1 MSNEK
6 SRDKSHRFKIFCY
19 IFIVFSLILILIAVI
34 LWIFSFSKL
43 LILTKPGQLT
53 DAERFWLFSE
63 ILYYSVWGI
72 GCMITGSVLLI
83 GSLKLLLNLK

>member
-6 SRDKSHRFKIFCY
+6 SRDKNYYFKIFSY

-34 LWIFSFSKL
+34 LWISTFNKL
-43 LILTKPGQLT
+43 QILTKPGQLT

-72 GCMITGSVLLI
+72 GCMITASVLLI
-83 GSLKLLLNLK
+83 GSLKLLLKLK